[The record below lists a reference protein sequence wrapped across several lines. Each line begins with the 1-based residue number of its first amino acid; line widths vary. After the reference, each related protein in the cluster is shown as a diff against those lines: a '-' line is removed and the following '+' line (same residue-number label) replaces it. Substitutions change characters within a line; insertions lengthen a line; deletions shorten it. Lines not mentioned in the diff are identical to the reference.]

1 MLLTSHLL
9 TPSAPKDEEP
19 VKKDYVNL
27 LPRFL
32 ELYEQQLHMT
42 LHNDIQDFVTEYL
55 LVLII
60 AEQLAY
66 ICR

>member
-1 MLLTSHLL
+1 
-9 TPSAPKDEEP
+9 
-19 VKKDYVNL
+19 
-27 LPRFL
+27 
-32 ELYEQQLHMT
+32 MT
-42 LHNDIQDFVTEYL
+42 LHNDIQDFVTEHP